1 MKKNKLITIIGI
13 QFIILVI
20 IFLSYGCDKKIDME
34 NEIKEL
40 KQADITFSNLS
51 KEKGASEAFLEYVDK
66 NGVLLRPNS
75 NPIVGKEAVLEH
87 LKKSDDS
94 KFTLT
99 WEPMYAEISKSAD
112 LGYTYGKYTFTTEEK
127 TSFGTYVSIWKKD
140 ENNDWKFVLDTGN
153 DGLGK

>member
-1 MKKNKLITIIGI
+1 MKKNKLRTIIVF
-13 QFIILVI
+13 QFIILII
-20 IFLSYGCDKKIDME
+20 IFLTYGCDKKIDTE

-40 KQADITFSNLS
+40 KQADIAFSNLS
-51 KEKGASEAFLEYVDK
+51 KEKGAMEAFLTFIDQ

-75 NPIVGKEAVLEH
+75 YPVVGKEAVQKH

-127 TSFGTYVSIWKKD
+127 TSFGSYVSIWKKD